1 MIKSV
6 RTRTSFAKLLSLLAV
21 LLFAPCNAPAQT
33 APTIRV
39 AIVGL
44 VHGHV
49 QGFLHSLT
57 SHPEIQLV
65 GIAEPDAALRQKYA
79 SSTHLPED
87 LFFPTEAAML
97 KAAHP
102 QAILVYTSIA
112 GHRAAIEQ
120 AAPLHIAAVVEK
132 PLATTVED
140 ALAIQRLAQTYNIPV
155 LTNYETTWYAS
166 NTAAADILAS
176 GKIGDLRKLVM
187 HDGHQGP
194 KEIGVGP
201 EFLSWLTDPKQ
212 NGAGA
217 LFDFGCYG
225 VDLATW
231 IMHGELPLTV
241 TAVTLHIKPKIYPNV
256 DDDSTII
263 LTYPHAQ
270 AIIQGSWNWPF
281 SRKDMEIYGATGYVD
296 TLYEDKAPGEKMR
309 IRLPGES
316 AEHVET
322 APPLTRPQNNS
333 LNYLAAVL
341 GGTLHPQHELTS
353 LDTNI
358 TVVRI
363 LDAARRSAQTG
374 RTISLAAEVASGK

>member
-1 MIKSV
+1 MISSSSK
-6 RTRTSFAKLLSLLAV
+6 RLLSVTLAAFF
-21 LLFAPCNAPAQT
+21 LTSLSIAQT
-33 APTIRV
+33 PPPVRV

-49 QGFLHSLT
+49 GGFLHNLP
-57 SHPEIQLV
+57 SHPEIKLV
-65 GIAEPDAALRQKYA
+65 GISEPDAALRQQYINR
-79 SSTHLPED
+79 THLSPS

-97 KAAHP
+97 QSTHP
-102 QAILVYTSIA
+102 QAILVYTSTA

-120 AAPLHIAAVVEK
+120 AAPLHIAAMVEK

-140 ALAIQRLAQTYNIPV
+140 ALAIQSLAQKYNIPV
-155 LTNYETTWYAS
+155 LTNYETTWYNS
-166 NTAAADILAS
+166 NTAAANMLAE
-176 GKIGDLRKLVM
+176 GKIGDLRKLVI
-187 HDGHQGP
+187 HDGHKGP
-194 KEIGVGP
+194 KEINVGP

-212 NGAGA
+212 NGGGA

-241 TAVTLHIKPKIYPNV
+241 TAVTLHIKPQTYPNV
-256 DDDSTII
+256 DDDSTIV

-281 SRKDMEIYGATGYVD
+281 NRKDMEIYGATGYVD
-296 TLYEDKAPGEKMR
+296 TLYEDKTPGAKLR
-309 IRLPGES
+309 IRLPGEPT
-316 AEHVET
+316 EHTET
-322 APPLTRPQNNS
+322 APTLAAPQDNS

-341 GGTLHPQHELTS
+341 NGTLKSEHDLTS
-353 LDTNI
+353 LDTNV

-374 RTISLAAEVASGK
+374 QTVHLTSPKL

>member
-1 MIKSV
+1 M
-6 RTRTSFAKLLSLLAV
+6 TLAKLLITSALLASN
-21 LLFAPCNAPAQT
+21 LASAQT
-33 APTIRV
+33 TQTPPIRV

-49 QGFLHSLT
+49 QGFLHNLAA
-57 SHPEIQLV
+57 HPEITLV
-65 GIAEPDAALRQKYA
+65 GISEPDAALRQHYIDH
-79 SSTHLPED
+79 THLPAA

-97 KAAHP
+97 QSTHP

-120 AAPLHIAAVVEK
+120 AAPLHIAAMVEK
-132 PLATTVED
+132 PLATTIED
-140 ALAIQRLAQTYNIPV
+140 ALAIQQLAQKYNVQV

-166 NTAAADILAS
+166 NTAAANLLSD
-176 GKIGDLRKLVM
+176 GKIGDLRKLVI

-201 EFLSWLTDPKQ
+201 EFLTWLTDPKQ
-212 NGAGA
+212 NGGGA

-241 TAVTLHIKPKIYPNV
+241 TAVTLHIKPQIYPNV

-296 TLYEDKAPGEKMR
+296 TLYEDHNPGTKLR

-316 AEHVET
+316 SEHVET
-322 APPLTRPQNNS
+322 APALASPQNDPLS
-333 LNYLAAVL
+333 YLAAVL
-341 GGTLHPQHELTS
+341 NGTLKPQHDLTS
-353 LDTNI
+353 LDTNV

-374 RTISLAAEVASGK
+374 RTISLATPNQK

>member
-1 MIKSV
+1 MINLRK
-6 RTRTSFAKLLSLLAV
+6 TLIFASYLV
-21 LLFAPCNAPAQT
+21 LNLFPPVPGIAQT
-33 APTIRV
+33 PPIRV

-49 QGFLHSLT
+49 DGFLHNLPA
-57 SHPEIQLV
+57 HPEIRLV
-65 GIAEPDAALRQKYA
+65 GISEPDAALRQQYINR
-79 SSTHLPED
+79 THLPATI
-87 LFFPTEAAML
+87 FFPTEAAML
-97 KAAHP
+97 QSTHP
-102 QAILVYTSIA
+102 QAILVYTSTA

-120 AAPLHIAAVVEK
+120 AAPLHIAAMVEK

-140 ALAIQRLAQTYNIPV
+140 ALAIQHIAQRYNIPI
-155 LTNYETTWYAS
+155 LTNYETTWYNS
-166 NTAAADILAS
+166 NIAAANMLS
-176 GKIGDLRKLVM
+176 EGKIGELRKLVI
-187 HDGHQGP
+187 HDGHKGP
-194 KEIGVGP
+194 KEINVGP

-212 NGAGA
+212 NGGGA

-241 TAVTLHIKPKIYPNV
+241 TAVTLHLKPSIYPHV

-281 SRKDMEIYGATGYVD
+281 NRKDMEVYGATGYVD
-296 TLYEDKAPGEKMR
+296 TLYEDHNPGAKLR
-309 IRLPGES
+309 LRLPGETS
-316 AEHVET
+316 EHVEN
-322 APPLTRPQNNS
+322 APALAAPQDNS

-341 GGTLHPQHELTS
+341 NGSLDPTHDLTA
-353 LDTNI
+353 LDTNV

-374 RTISLAAEVASGK
+374 RTIHLAPSNPTEK

>member
-1 MIKSV
+1 MIS
-6 RTRTSFAKLLSLLAV
+6 SLLSKLLLSASLLAA
-21 LLFAPCNAPAQT
+21 LFLASSHAPAQT
-33 APTIRV
+33 PPIRV

-49 QGFLHSLT
+49 QGFLHNLPA
-57 SHPEIQLV
+57 HPEIQLV
-65 GIAEPDAALRQKYA
+65 GISEPDPALRRHYIDR
-79 SSTHLPED
+79 THLPAN

-97 KAAHP
+97 QSTHP
-102 QAILVYTSIA
+102 QAILVYTSTA
-112 GHRAAIEQ
+112 GHRAAIAE
-120 AAPLHIAAVVEK
+120 AAPLHIAAMVEK

-140 ALAIQRLAQTYNIPV
+140 ALAIQALAQKYQIPI

-166 NTAAADILAS
+166 NIEAANILAA
-176 GKIGDLRKLVM
+176 GKIGDLRKLVV
-187 HDGHQGP
+187 HDGHNGP

-201 EFLSWLTDPKQ
+201 EFLSWLTDPRQ
-212 NGAGA
+212 NGGGA

-241 TAVTLHIKPKIYPNV
+241 TAVTLHLKPQTYPNV
-256 DDDSTII
+256 DDDSTIV

-296 TLYEDKAPGEKMR
+296 TLYEDKTPGVKLR
-309 IRLPGES
+309 IRLPGEA
-316 AEHVET
+316 AERTET
-322 APPLTRPQNNS
+322 APTLASPQDNS

-341 GGTLHPQHELTS
+341 HGTLKPQHDLTS

-374 RTISLAAEVASGK
+374 RTIHLAAEVTPAK

>member
-1 MIKSV
+1 MIS
-6 RTRTSFAKLLSLLAV
+6 SKLTLAASLLATV
-21 LLFAPCNAPAQT
+21 FVAPRTTTAQT
-33 APTIRV
+33 SPIRV
-39 AIVGL
+39 AVVGL

-49 QGFLHSLT
+49 QGFLHSLPA
-57 SHPEIQLV
+57 HPEIQLV
-65 GIAEPDAALRQKYA
+65 GISEPDAALRQHYIDR
-79 SSTHLPED
+79 THLPAN

-97 KAAHP
+97 QSTHP

-120 AAPLHIAAVVEK
+120 AAPLHIAAMVEK
-132 PLATTVED
+132 PLATTIED
-140 ALAIQRLAQTYNIPV
+140 ALAIQHLAQQYSIPV
-155 LTNYETTWYAS
+155 LTNYETTWYNS
-166 NTAAADILAS
+166 NTAAANMLAE
-176 GKIGDLRKLVM
+176 GKIGPLRKLVI
-187 HDGHQGP
+187 HDGHSGP

-201 EFLSWLTDPKQ
+201 EFLNWLTDPKQ

-225 VDLATW
+225 VDLTTW

-241 TAVTLHIKPKIYPNV
+241 TAVTLHLKPQIYPNV
-256 DDDSTII
+256 DDDSTIV

-296 TLYEDKAPGEKMR
+296 TLYEDHNPGAKLR

-322 APPLTRPQNNS
+322 APALAPPQNDS
-333 LNYLAAVL
+333 LPYLAAVL
-341 GGTLHPQHELTS
+341 HGTLKPQRDLTS

-374 RTISLAAEVASGK
+374 RTISLAGKDATKN

>member
-1 MIKSV
+1 MSLTKI
-6 RTRTSFAKLLSLLAV
+6 LLASA
-21 LLFAPCNAPAQT
+21 LLAPTLTPNNAPAQT
-33 APTIRV
+33 PPPIRV

-49 QGFLHSLT
+49 QGFLGNLPK
-57 SHPEIQLV
+57 HPEIQLV
-65 GIAEPDAALRQKYA
+65 GISEPDAALRQRYIDR
-79 SSTHLPED
+79 THLPANI
-87 LFFPTEAAML
+87 FFPTEAAML
-97 KAAHP
+97 QATHP

-120 AAPLHIAAVVEK
+120 AAPLHIAAMVEK

-140 ALAIQRLAQTYNIPV
+140 ALAIQSLSQKYNVPV
-155 LTNYETTWYAS
+155 LTNYETTWYNS
-166 NTAAADILAS
+166 NTAAANMLAE
-176 GKIGDLRKLVM
+176 GKIGDLRKLVI
-187 HDGHQGP
+187 HDGHNGP

-212 NGAGA
+212 NGGGA

-225 VDLATW
+225 VDLSTW
-231 IMHGELPLTV
+231 ILHGELPLTV
-241 TAVTLHIKPKIYPNV
+241 TAVTLHLKPQIYPNV
-256 DDDSTII
+256 DDDSTIV

-281 SRKDMEIYGATGYVD
+281 SRKDMEIYGATGYID
-296 TLYEDKAPGEKMR
+296 TLYEDHNPGAKLR

-316 AEHVET
+316 TEHIET
-322 APPLTRPQNNS
+322 APALEPPQNDS

-341 GGTLHPQHELTS
+341 RGTLKPQHDLTS
-353 LDTNI
+353 LDTNV

-374 RTISLAAEVASGK
+374 RTIHLAAEVPAAK

>member
-1 MIKSV
+1 MIS
-6 RTRTSFAKLLSLLAV
+6 SLPSKLLSFSLLLAT
-21 LLFAPCNAPAQT
+21 LFFVSNQASAQAPQP
-33 APTIRV
+33 IRV

-49 QGFLHSLT
+49 QGFLHNLP

-65 GIAEPDAALRQKYA
+65 GIAEPDAALRDHYQQR
-79 SSTHLPED
+79 THLPAN

-97 KAAHP
+97 AATHP

-112 GHRAAIEQ
+112 NHRAAIEQ
-120 AAPLHIAAVVEK
+120 AAPLHIAVMVEK

-140 ALAIQRLAQTYNIPV
+140 ALAIQHLSEQYKIPV
-155 LTNYETTWYAS
+155 LTNYETAWYAS
-166 NTAAADILAS
+166 NTAAHTMLTS
-176 GKIGDLRKLVM
+176 GSVGDLRKLVV
-187 HDGHQGP
+187 HDGHRGP

-225 VDLATW
+225 VDLSTW
-231 IMHGELPLTV
+231 FANGELPLTV
-241 TAVTLHIKPKIYPNV
+241 TAVTLQIKPDIYPNV
-256 DDDSTII
+256 DDDSTIV

-281 SRKDMEIYGATGYVD
+281 DRKDMEVYGAKGYLD
-296 TLYEDKAPGEKMR
+296 TIYADNLHLR
-309 IRLPGES
+309 IRLPGEK
-316 AEHVET
+316 AEHTDPIAALVSPED
-322 APPLTRPQNNS
+322 NS
-333 LNYLAAVL
+333 LNYLTAVL
-341 GGTLHPQHELTS
+341 RGTLKPQHDLTS
-353 LDTNI
+353 LDTNVA
-358 TVVRI
+358 VVRI

-374 RTISLAAEVASGK
+374 HTIHLADEVAAKK

>member
-1 MIKSV
+1 MPMVS
-6 RTRTSFAKLLSLLAV
+6 SLPSKLLLYACLFFALLLSPSKAS
-21 LLFAPCNAPAQT
+21 AQT
-33 APTIRV
+33 APPIRV

-49 QGFLHSLT
+49 QGFLHNLT
-57 SHPEIQLV
+57 SHPEITLV
-65 GIAEPDAALRQKYA
+65 GIAEPDAALRQQYIT
-79 SSTHLPED
+79 STHLPEN

-97 KAAHP
+97 QSTHP

-120 AAPLHIAAVVEK
+120 AAPLHIAAMVEK

-140 ALAIQRLAQTYNIPV
+140 ALAIQALSQKYNVPV
-155 LTNYETTWYAS
+155 LTNYETTWYNS
-166 NTAAADILAS
+166 NTAAANLLAT
-176 GKIGDLRKLVM
+176 GKIGDLRKIVV
-187 HDGHQGP
+187 HDGHKGP

-201 EFLSWLTDPKQ
+201 EFLTWLTDPKQ

-225 VDLATW
+225 VDLSTW

-241 TAVTLHIKPKIYPNV
+241 TAVTLHIKPQLYPNV
-256 DDDSTII
+256 DDDSTIV

-281 SRKDMEIYGATGYVD
+281 DRKDMEIYGATGYVD
-296 TLYEDKAPGEKMR
+296 TLYQDGAPGIKLR
-309 IRLPGES
+309 IRLPGEHT
-316 AEHVET
+316 EHIEDAPAL
-322 APPLTRPQNNS
+322 APPQNDP

-341 GGTLHPQHELTS
+341 SGAVHPQHDLNS
-353 LDTNI
+353 LDTNV

-374 RTISLAAEVASGK
+374 RTITLATPNAK

>member
-1 MIKSV
+1 M
-6 RTRTSFAKLLSLLAV
+6 RLAKLLLPSAILVSSLIPTIA
-21 LLFAPCNAPAQT
+21 FAQT
-33 APTIRV
+33 TPPIRV

-49 QGFLHSLT
+49 QGFLHNLP
-57 SHPEIQLV
+57 SHPEITLV
-65 GIAEPDAALRQKYA
+65 GISEADAALRQHYIDR
-79 SSTHLPED
+79 THLPAD
-87 LFFPTEAAML
+87 LFFPTEAGML
-97 KAAHP
+97 QTTHP
-102 QAILVYTSIA
+102 QAILVYTSTA

-120 AAPLHIAAVVEK
+120 AAPLHIAAMVEK

-140 ALAIQRLAQTYNIPV
+140 ALAIKSVAKKYNIPV

-166 NTAAADILAS
+166 NTEAANILAA
-176 GKIGDLRKLVM
+176 GKIGDLRKLVV

-194 KEIGVGP
+194 KEINVGP

-212 NGAGA
+212 NGGGA

-241 TAVTLHIKPKIYPNV
+241 TAVTLRLKPQIYPNV
-256 DDDSTII
+256 DDDSTIV

-281 SRKDMEIYGATGYVD
+281 ARKDMEIYGATGYVD
-296 TLYEDKAPGEKMR
+296 TLYEDHNPGAKLR
-309 IRLPGES
+309 IRLPGEP
-316 AEHVET
+316 AEHIET
-322 APPLTRPQNNS
+322 APALAPPQNDS

-341 GGTLHPQHELTS
+341 AGTLKSQNDLTS
-353 LDTNI
+353 LDTNVI
-358 TVVRI
+358 VVRI
-363 LDAARRSAQTG
+363 LDAARRSVRTG
-374 RTISLAAEVASGK
+374 RTIKLGPPVVK

>member
-1 MIKSV
+1 M
-6 RTRTSFAKLLSLLAV
+6 TSLRSRLVLAASLLAI
-21 LLFAPCNAPAQT
+21 LFSTSGKANAQAAP
-33 APTIRV
+33 IRV

-44 VHGHV
+44 VHDHV
-49 QGFLHSLT
+49 RGFFSNLHA
-57 SHPEIQLV
+57 HPEITVV
-65 GIAEPDAALRQKYA
+65 GISEPDAALRQKYITR
-79 SSTHLPED
+79 THLPESI
-87 LFFPTEAAML
+87 FFPTEAAML
-97 KAAHP
+97 KATHP

-120 AAPLHIAAVVEK
+120 AAPLHIAAMVEK
-132 PLATTVED
+132 PLATSVED
-140 ALAIQRLAQTYNIPV
+140 ALAIQQLAQKYNVQI
-155 LTNYETTWYAS
+155 LTNYETTWYNS

-176 GKIGDLRKLVM
+176 GKIGDLRKLVV
-187 HDGHQGP
+187 HDGHKGP

-201 EFLSWLTDPKQ
+201 EFFSWLTDPKQ

-225 VDLATW
+225 VDLSTW

-241 TAVTLHIKPKIYPNV
+241 TAVTLHIKPQIYPNV
-256 DDDSTII
+256 EDDSTVV

-281 SRKDMEIYGATGYVD
+281 DRKDMEVYGATGYVD
-296 TLYEDKAPGEKMR
+296 TLYEHSDPGAKLR
-309 IRLPGES
+309 IRLPS
-316 AEHVET
+316 DPAEHIET
-322 APPLTRPQNNS
+322 APALAPPQNNA

-341 GGTLHPQHELTS
+341 GGTLKPQHDLTS

-374 RTISLAAEVASGK
+374 RTIHLADEVAAKH